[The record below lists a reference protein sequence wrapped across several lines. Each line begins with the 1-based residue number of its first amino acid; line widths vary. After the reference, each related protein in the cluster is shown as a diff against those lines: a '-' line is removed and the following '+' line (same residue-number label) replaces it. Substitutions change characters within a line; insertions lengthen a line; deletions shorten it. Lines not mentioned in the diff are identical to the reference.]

1 MFKQKNI
8 FFLFLFIFF
17 STSIFSQIIT
27 IDSHIDI
34 PFDYM
39 ENPKHDPGKY
49 TNMQV
54 DLIKMKE
61 GGLDSGFL

>member
-1 MFKQKNI
+1 
-8 FFLFLFIFF
+8 
-17 STSIFSQIIT
+17 
-27 IDSHIDI
+27 
-34 PFDYM
+34 M

-61 GGLDSGFL
+61 GGLDSGFVVYVPKDL

>member
-1 MFKQKNI
+1 MPYCKNSL
-8 FFLFLFIFF
+8 FLFLLFF

-39 ENPKHDPGKY
+39 ENPKHDPGKP
-49 TNMQV
+49 TDMQV
-54 DLIKMKE
+54 DLIKMKKVV
-61 GGLDSGFL
+61 